1 MRYNS
6 SLIHFRCLWQ
16 QLWKHLTAL
25 LVLPEHA
32 MMCVPIMT
40 VTAEIAYFLIIFP
53 LRINTSWADLHY
65 CGLN

>member
-1 MRYNS
+1 MPVATTMEASDSFARN
-6 SLIHFRCLWQ
+6 
-16 QLWKHLTAL
+16 LTAL